1 MHAISH
7 FFGTIF
13 SPIFHLIGWM
23 LAFLYGLIPNYAIA
37 IVLLTIIIMGVLT
50 PFTVKSTKSMMSMQK
65 LQPEIKKLQQKYK
78 GPENRQLL
86 NEELM
91 KLYREEGVNPL
102 GGCLPLL
109 LQAPFLFILYST
121 IKGLA
126 FTVKTAS
133 GKIKAEPRYI
143 PHSSKM
149 YQNLIHSVGHIN
161 VWGMDLS
168 LRPFPIS
175 SHGTVLKSLPFFAFV
190 AIAVGLQYFQM
201 AQMNNRM
208 TKTGQSMPSQQ
219 QTMQRILPIVFAY
232 FYLVIP
238 AAVVL
243 YMIISTGIRII
254 TQDIMFRTGISNPN
268 KHARPQPATGVVEVP
283 PAVEAPK
290 TKPPAPR
297 PASSGPSKT
306 TRPGAR
312 PGSQPKPPA
321 PQSQSRSRAK
331 RKRKAR

>member
-1 MHAISH
+1 MHAFAH
-7 FFGTIF
+7 AVGTVF
-13 SPIFHLIGWM
+13 QPIFHAIGWL
-23 LAFLYGLIPNYAIA
+23 LAFLYGIIPNYAIA
-37 IVLLTIIIMGVLT
+37 IALLTVIIMGALT
-50 PFTVKSTKSMMSMQK
+50 PFTVKSTKSMMAMTK

-91 KLYREEGVNPL
+91 KLYKEEGVNPI

-109 LQAPFLFILYST
+109 LQAPFLFILYSV

-126 FTVKTAS
+126 FTVTSKA
-133 GKIKAEPRYI
+133 GKITAEPRYI

-149 YQNLIHSVGHIN
+149 YHNLILSVGHIN

-175 SHGTVLKSLPFFAFV
+175 AHGDVVKSLPFFAFV

-201 AQMNNRM
+201 AQINNRA
-208 TKTGQSMPSQQ
+208 TRTGQAMPSQQ
-219 QTMQRILPIVFAY
+219 QTMQRVLPIVFAY

-243 YMIISTGIRII
+243 YMIISTIIRII
-254 TQDIMFRTGISNPN
+254 TQDIMFRAGISDPT
-268 KHARPQPATGVVEVP
+268 KHGRAAVAGPVEIP
-283 PAVEAPK
+283 GAVEEHKPAPAPK
-290 TKPPAPR
+290 PSTPRAGGSTRPANRSKSQPR
-297 PASSGPSKT
+297 PA
-306 TRPGAR
+306 
-312 PGSQPKPPA
+312 PK
-321 PQSQSRSRAK
+321 PQSQPRSRAK